1 MFSSMQY
8 TEPQSISGGINM
20 ELDSL
25 YQEVILDHYK
35 HPQHKG
41 LSSTFD
47 AQVHHVNTSCGDE
60 ITLNIN
66 LDGDCITSLTWDG
79 QGCSISQASVS
90 MMSDL
95 LTGKTLDE
103 ALIVVNSFSQL
114 MASKGTSS
122 GEPEILEDA
131 VAFAGVSKFPGRV
144 KCALLGWMAYKDVA
158 IQAQARN

>member
-1 MFSSMQY
+1 MQ
-8 TEPQSISGGINM
+8 
-20 ELDSL
+20 LDSL

-41 LSSTFD
+41 LNSTFD

-60 ITLNIN
+60 VTLNIN
-66 LDGDCITSLTWDG
+66 LDGDRITSLSWDG

-95 LTGKTLDE
+95 LTGKTLEE
-103 ALIVVNSFSQL
+103 ATFIVKNFTDL
-114 MASKGTSS
+114 MGSKGTST
-122 GEPEILEDA
+122 GDPLILEDA

-144 KCALLGWMAYKDVA
+144 KCALLGWMAFKDVA
-158 IQAQARN
+158 IQAQAKN

>member
-1 MFSSMQY
+1 MQY
-8 TEPQSISGGINM
+8 TEPQSILGGISM

-95 LTGKTLDE
+95 LTGKSLDE
-103 ALIVVNSFSQL
+103 ALVVVNSFSKL
-114 MASKGTSS
+114 MASKGTSA

-158 IQAQARN
+158 IQAQAKN